1 MAGSSKTITVKRV
14 QVIRPSARPVYSV
27 AQIAETTGVS
37 RKLVLD
43 LCKWR
48 VIEPA
53 RGKTPE
59 NYRFHEETIYRIRRA
74 HYLIRTHEL
83 RASAARI
90 FLQLLEE
97 NERLRREL
105 KFWRG

>member
-1 MAGSSKTITVKRV
+1 MAGSSKSIKVRKVKI
-14 QVIRPSARPVYSV
+14 IRPTTGAAYSV
-27 AQIAETTGVS
+27 AQIVETTGVS

-48 VIEPA
+48 VIAPTKGE
-53 RGKTPE
+53 TVE

-74 HYLIRTHEL
+74 HHLIRAHEL
-83 RASAARI
+83 RTSAARA
-90 FLQLLEE
+90 FLHLLEE

-105 KFWRG
+105 RFWRG

>member
-1 MAGSSKTITVKRV
+1 MANSSKSITVRKV
-14 QVIRPSARPVYSV
+14 KVIRPASGAVYSV
-27 AQIAETTGVS
+27 AQIVETTGVS
-37 RKLVLD
+37 RKFVLD

-53 RGKTPE
+53 KGKTPD

-74 HYLIRTHEL
+74 HQLIRMHEL
-83 RASAARI
+83 RSSAARV
-90 FLQLLEE
+90 FLHLLEE

-105 KFWRG
+105 RFWRG